1 MVESESIRPSYK
13 GSDKLLDKVAIIT
26 GGDSGIGRAIAL
38 HFAREGSDVVIV
50 FLRSV
55 KDARETKKMVEK
67 EKRLCLLFQGDI
79 RFEQFCK
86 RVVQETHK
94 HFGKLSILVNNAGV
108 MNQNHKLS
116 DITPGELLR
125 TFQVNIFSF
134 YYFSN
139 AALEVMDKNGC
150 IINTT
155 SITAYRGSEHLID
168 YAASKGA
175 VVSFTRSLAKNL
187 AKTGIRVNAVSPGPI
202 WTPLIAKTFHKKALE
217 KFGKNTTM
225 GRAGHPY
232 EVAPA
237 YVYLASMDASYIT
250 GQVIHVN
257 GREIV
262 GA

>member
-13 GSDKLLDKVAIIT
+13 GSDKLLGKVAIIT

-38 HFAREGSDVVIV
+38 HFAREGADVVIV

-55 KDARETKKMVEK
+55 KDARETKQMVEK
-67 EKRLCLLFQGDI
+67 EERQCLLFQGDI
-79 RFEQFCK
+79 RLERFCK
-86 RVVQETHK
+86 RVVQKTYK

-139 AALEVMDKNGC
+139 AALRVIDKDGC
-150 IINTT
+150 IINTA
-155 SITAYRGSEHLID
+155 SITAYRGSEHLMD

-187 AKTGIRVNAVSPGPI
+187 VKTGIRVNAVAPGPI
-202 WTPLIAKTFHKKALE
+202 WTPLIEKTFHKKALK
-217 KFGKNTTM
+217 KFGRNTAM

-257 GREIV
+257 GGEIV